1 MASYKDIQRETGLSL
16 ATISKYFNGG
26 TLREANRTAIQ
37 ASVEALDFRPNAFAA
52 GLRRQR
58 SRIVGVLLP
67 ALDNEFHLHII
78 AGVEEA
84 LRSEG
89 MSVIVASS
97 PRAED
102 DAVGLLLSRMVDGII
117 AVPSAHDVEPL
128 EEATRRIPVVMID
141 WEARL
146 DADGVFLDN
155 HRAGAIAARHLLDHG
170 HRRLG
175 LIGGDRSVST
185 MRLRADGFIAET
197 ETVGAAGDAV
207 SVAVTEGP
215 LSVETGHSSAV
226 RLLTARPRPTALF
239 CSNSELT
246 LGALIAI
253 NESGLR
259 LGDDISVIGFDLVD
273 VAQTTIPR
281 LTIIEQPTRAIA
293 AHAAQLLGRRLSQD
307 RVQDENRVVEL
318 LPPRLLPGGSV
329 SRLHF
334 RPHAGA

>member
-1 MASYKDIQRETGLSL
+1 
-16 ATISKYFNGG
+16 
-26 TLREANRTAIQ
+26 
-37 ASVEALDFRPNAFAA
+37 
-52 GLRRQR
+52 
-58 SRIVGVLLP
+58 VLLP
-67 ALDNEFHLHII
+67 ALDNEFHLDII

-84 LRSEG
+84 LRSKG

-97 PRAED
+97 PHAED
-102 DAVGLLLSRMVDGII
+102 AAVELLLSRMVDGII

-128 EEATRRIPVVMID
+128 QEAAARIPVVMID
-141 WEARL
+141 WEAQL

-155 HRAGAIAARHLLDHG
+155 RAAGAIAARHLLDHG

-175 LIGGDRSVST
+175 LVGGDRSVST
-185 MRLRADGFIAET
+185 MRLRADGFLT
-197 ETVGAAGDAV
+197 EAGADPAV
-207 SVAVTEGP
+207 SVIETEGP
-215 LSVETGHSSAV
+215 LVVETGHTAA
-226 RLLTARPRPTALF
+226 RQLLSTGRRPTALF

-259 LGDDISVIGFDLVD
+259 LGEDISVIGFDLVD

-293 AHAAQLLGRRLSQD
+293 TQAAQIIERRLDQGSADEVD
-307 RVQDENRVVEL
+307 RVTEL

-329 SRLHF
+329 SRLHL
-334 RPHAGA
+334 RQATDG

>member
-1 MASYKDIQRETGLSL
+1 
-16 ATISKYFNGG
+16 
-26 TLREANRTAIQ
+26 
-37 ASVEALDFRPNAFAA
+37 
-52 GLRRQR
+52 
-58 SRIVGVLLP
+58 VLLP
-67 ALDNEFHLHII
+67 ALDNEFHLNII

-84 LRSEG
+84 LRSKG

-97 PRAED
+97 PRADD

-128 EEATRRIPVVMID
+128 QEATRRVPVVMID
-141 WEARL
+141 WEAEL

-155 HRAGAIAARHLLDHG
+155 RRAGAIAARHLLDHG

-185 MRLRADGFIAET
+185 MRLRADGFVAET
-197 ETVGAAGDAV
+197 ETASATDETLAATV
-207 SVAVTEGP
+207 TVTEGP
-215 LSVETGHSSAV
+215 LAVETGHSAAV
-226 RLLTARPRPTALF
+226 QLLTADRRPTALF

-246 LGALIAI
+246 LGALIAV

-293 AHAAQLLGRRLSQD
+293 TQAAQLIERRLNQD
-307 RVQDENRVVEL
+307 RAQDTDRVTEL

-329 SRLHF
+329 SRLHL
-334 RPHAGA
+334 RQELSG